1 LLPHV
6 RQKGRHGAS
15 YNDAE
20 VRRVRRAPA
29 AALLPNM
36 RQEELPGRAAAS
48 FAASV
53 SEAQVE
59 SAHLQRKRLWRFLF
73 AVGLMGIVGGL
84 FETTFNNY
92 LADIFRISAEARG
105 QIEFPREMP
114 GFLVTLVAGALASVV
129 LNRAGAIAMFLVAA
143 GLLGMAFSGGSLTA
157 VILFM
162 MIWSTGAH
170 LAMPVTQSITLSLAG
185 SGRRGARLGQMGM
198 ASVAGAIVGAGIVA
212 TIMRQGWISFRG
224 VYVLA
229 AVFAVAAGITVLSMG
244 RVERPGQARRT
255 AFVFKRRYLLY
266 YILSALFGARK
277 QIFMTFGPW
286 VLIRIFARPAY
297 TFANLWLIYSVLGLF
312 ARPLVGRLIDAWGE
326 RKTLVSEGAVLMS
339 VCLTYAVAGRYG
351 ESNAALYAVMAA
363 YVLDQL
369 AFAMSMA
376 RTTYLSKI
384 VERPEDLPGG
394 LAAGVSIDHAVSMTV
409 PLLGGLVWMRYGF
422 EYVFWGAAAIAVAS
436 STVSFLIRVPKGD
449 PEDAAEA
456 GDLS

>member
-1 LLPHV
+1 
-6 RQKGRHGAS
+6 
-15 YNDAE
+15 
-20 VRRVRRAPA
+20 
-29 AALLPNM
+29 M
-36 RQEELPGRAAAS
+36 
-48 FAASV
+48 
-53 SEAQVE
+53 E
-59 SAHLQRKRLWRFLF
+59 SAHLQRKRLWRFLL
-73 AVGLMGIVGGL
+73 AVAFMGVVGGL

-92 LADIFRISAEARG
+92 LAEVFNISAEARG

-143 GLLGMAFSGGSLTA
+143 GLVGMAFSGGSLAA

-170 LAMPVTQSITLSLAG
+170 LSMPVNQSITLSLAG

-198 ASVAGAIVGAGIVA
+198 ATVAGAIVGAGIIA
-212 TIMRQGWISFRG
+212 TVMRRGWISFQG
-224 VYVLA
+224 AYLLA
-229 AVFAVAAGITVLSMG
+229 AVFALAAGVTVLSMG
-244 RVERPGQARRT
+244 RVERPGQVRRT

-286 VLIRIFARPAY
+286 VLIRIFSRPAY

-312 ARPLVGRLIDAWGE
+312 ARPLVGRLIDVWGE
-326 RKTLVSEGAVLMS
+326 RKTLVSEGTVVML
-339 VCLTYAVAGRYG
+339 VCLTYAVAGRYAG
-351 ESNAALYAVMAA
+351 SNAALYAVMAA
-363 YVLDQL
+363 YVLDQM

-409 PLLGGLVWMRYGF
+409 PLLGGLVWMKYGF
-422 EYVFWGAAAIAVAS
+422 EYVFWGAAVIAVVS
-436 STVSFLIRVPKGD
+436 SAVSLLIRLP
-449 PEDAAEA
+449 A
-456 GDLS
+456 GDKEEPDEPPPMATES